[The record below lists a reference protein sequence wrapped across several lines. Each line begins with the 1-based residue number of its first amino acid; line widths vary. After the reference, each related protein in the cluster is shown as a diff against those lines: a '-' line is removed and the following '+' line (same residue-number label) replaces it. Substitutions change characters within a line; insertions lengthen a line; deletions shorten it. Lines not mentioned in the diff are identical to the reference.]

1 MTYEPSEGR
10 SRIAAGLTWITA
22 GSLVLAVHAG
32 VIVALVHQSEP
43 VVMATGGE
51 PAVEVDLEP
60 VEGER
65 APDERSAETSGDP
78 AIASAAA
85 ADAAAAAASETAAA
99 EPVAA
104 TPPPPT
110 EPPKVEP
117 VPPPPPEPPKV
128 EPVPPPP
135 EPARVEPVPPPPKP
149 PKVEPLPPPSPEPAR
164 VEPLPPP
171 PTRKGSHASEA
182 SAAAAAT
189 QETAPAVQRL
199 SAGREAA
206 WRGLLVAHLNRFRR
220 FPRGLGSGTTRVGF
234 TIDVTGRVTA
244 TDIVTGS
251 GDGAL
256 DAVARALLEQAS
268 PLPPPPAGV
277 SGKGLSFV
285 VPIHFDGRRS

>member
-1 MTYEPSEGR
+1 MTYKPSEGR
-10 SRIAAGLTWITA
+10 GRIAAGLTWIAA
-22 GSLVLAVHAG
+22 GSLVLAVHAV
-32 VIVALVHQSEP
+32 VIVALVHQSET
-43 VVMATGGE
+43 VAMATGGE

-65 APDERSAETSGDP
+65 ALDERSAETSGDP
-78 AIASAAA
+78 AMASAAA
-85 ADAAAAAASETAAA
+85 ADAAAASETAAA
-99 EPVAA
+99 EPMAA
-104 TPPPPT
+104 TPPSPT

-117 VPPPPPEPPKV
+117 VPPPPSEPPKVEPVPPPSPEPARVEPLPPPPPEPPKV

-135 EPARVEPVPPPPKP
+135 
-149 PKVEPLPPPSPEPAR
+149 
-164 VEPLPPP
+164 
-171 PTRKGSHASEA
+171 TRKVSHASEA

-251 GDGAL
+251 GDDAL
-256 DAVARALLEQAS
+256 DAAARALVEQAS
-268 PLPPPPAGV
+268 PFPPPPAGV